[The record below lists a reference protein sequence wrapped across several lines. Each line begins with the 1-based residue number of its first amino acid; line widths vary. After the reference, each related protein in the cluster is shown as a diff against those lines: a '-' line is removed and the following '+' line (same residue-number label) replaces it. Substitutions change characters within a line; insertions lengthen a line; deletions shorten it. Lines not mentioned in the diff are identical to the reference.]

1 MLVLTGDA
9 GGKDKIVMDEQIK
22 KKYAFWLNPD
32 TKKLVEN
39 GYPKDNCQSQSEFV
53 ENAIRFYAGYISAK
67 DATPYLVPVLT
78 QVLRGQ
84 LSGFATHIC
93 RNLFRLSVVIV
104 QTMHIIAGLIR
115 VSPERLKQI
124 RNKSIGDVKRLKG
137 TLTYEELYKDP
148 IPLEYDLDIDAL
160 IQDGDVDEDE

>member
-1 MLVLTGDA
+1 
-9 GGKDKIVMDEQIK
+9 MDEQMK
-22 KKYAFWLNPD
+22 KKFAFWLNPD
-32 TKKLVEN
+32 AKRLVEN
-39 GYPKDNCQSQSEFV
+39 SYQKDNCQSQSEFV

-84 LSGFATHIC
+84 LSGFASHIC
-93 RNLFRLSVVIV
+93 RNLFRLSVVIE

-115 VSPERLKQI
+115 VSPEQLKHI

-137 TLTYEELYKDP
+137 TLRYEQLYEDP
-148 IPLEYDLDIDAL
+148 IPLDYDLDIDAL
-160 IQDGDVDEDE
+160 IGDDDTDEDE